1 MFLLDIQSWDFL
13 LRVSQLREM
22 AEELLQARS
31 DYKELEV
38 NWISGFLI
46 RHSTL
51 QSKYSR
57 TLNQE

>member
-1 MFLLDIQSWDFL
+1 MFLLDIQLWNFL

-22 AEELLQARS
+22 AKELLQARG

-46 RHSTL
+46 CHSTL